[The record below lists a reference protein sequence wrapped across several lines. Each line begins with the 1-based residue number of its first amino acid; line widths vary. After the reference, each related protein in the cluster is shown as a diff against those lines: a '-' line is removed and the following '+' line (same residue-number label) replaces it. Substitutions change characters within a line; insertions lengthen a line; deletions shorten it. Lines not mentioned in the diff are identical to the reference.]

1 MLSCTIDAHK
11 GHNVATAD
19 IPGAF
24 MQTDMDGTVH
34 MMLEGKM
41 AELLARLDPKLYR
54 KHLMIK
60 KGKPIMYVEL
70 KKALYG
76 TLQASLLFWKDLSK
90 NLKEWGFKINPYD
103 WCVADKTING
113 KQCTVLWHVDA
124 IKVSHEDP
132 EVVTQVLKL
141 FEDVYGSKDAPL
153 TITRDKVHNYLG
165 MTIDFSVDGKV
176 DFTMIDS
183 I

>member
-1 MLSCTIDAHK
+1 MFLKEKQCGKIKGRGCAHGRKQREYLTKEETGSPTVAIESVMLSCTIDAHE
-11 GHNVATAD
+11 GRNVATAD

-60 KGKPIMYVEL
+60 KGEPIMYMQL
-70 KKALYG
+70 KKALNG

-90 NLKEWGFKINPYD
+90 NLKE
-103 WCVADKTING
+103 
-113 KQCTVLWHVDA
+113 
-124 IKVSHEDP
+124 
-132 EVVTQVLKL
+132 
-141 FEDVYGSKDAPL
+141 
-153 TITRDKVHNYLG
+153 
-165 MTIDFSVDGKV
+165 
-176 DFTMIDS
+176 
-183 I
+183 